1 MAPPSNRKLFSSM
14 GLVTGLGFSAV
25 GSLLVGILGGLF
37 LDRMLHT
44 TPLFLIVGILLGIA
58 AAALGIYR
66 LVIREFNR

>member
-1 MAPPSNRKLFSSM
+1 MAPPDNRKLFSSM

-37 LDRMLHT
+37 LDRIVHT
-44 TPLFLIVGILLGIA
+44 TPLFLIIGILLGIA